1 VYNVGIIVNNSQ
13 FWKLE
18 FCFKHQQHVTRLC
31 GFLTGG
37 EKLKK
42 ERKKDEHSTV
52 QLGIRN
58 E

>member
-1 VYNVGIIVNNSQ
+1 MLLGCVVFSQ
-13 FWKLE
+13 GVRNK
-18 FCFKHQQHVTRLC
+18 
-31 GFLTGG
+31 
-37 EKLKK
+37 KK